1 MDKRARARHVAHVE
15 NQGIAAAETVAGSRA
30 EGSPTMFDTDAVLLA
45 EYAALWGAPLRA
57 MTAEA
62 YRGAVLKADQAALCL
77 SGGGVR
83 SAAFALGVIQSLAA
97 KGLLT
102 RFHYLSTVS
111 GGGYIGGWLSRWIAD
126 ANGRAD
132 EVQRQL
138 RESIVGTT
146 GDPPQ
151 IKQLRENSNFITPRI
166 GAASTDTW
174 TAIALSARNIV
185 INWLIFGPALLLA
198 VLLFNVYEAAFALV
212 RTPHHAALMLG
223 GAAALLA
230 LASYQGCRNLPSYAR
245 KERDGGYLFRW
256 VSLPSLAWALI
267 VPLVMSPALV
277 RDTLPLPPGMYL
289 AGAAFVALAL
299 GYMLA
304 AITVAARDRASFL
317 VNAPVWL
324 LASAISAAALLVGV
338 RLLERVPVTTAP
350 GSDAT
355 WQTIVLGTLGPLWI
369 VIAQLLASNIFVAF
383 RDVPAARS
391 ARGDAG
397 ATLRPDLDREWLARL
412 SALKIR
418 PALLWTILAC
428 TGLLVP
434 TLIAETEWLERAR
447 DWISAVV
454 TLVSGTIAILGGRS
468 TGTSSGHET
477 GTAPRK
483 LLSVH
488 LLVTLSTAVFA
499 IFLFAFLA
507 LEERQLGEALGA
519 RIARALS
526 GGIVARL
533 RGPVTLAPEIVPLV
547 GHLVFAIGLGGLL
560 GATSTRINVNRF
572 SLNGMYRNRLARAF
586 LGSARTA
593 RRPDPFTGFDDD
605 DNLPLVQLDARSGT
619 RRVLFPVINVA
630 LNIVGG
636 DRLAWQERKAEP
648 FVFTPIACGS
658 AMLDLAPA
666 RNAREL
672 SEDAAATV
680 PRRARGAFVATCRY
694 AGNERGP
701 LGGVDSGVSLATAM
715 AISGAAASPS
725 MGYHS
730 SPATAF
736 LMTLFNVRLG
746 AWLPNPARAAT
757 RAEATDASG
766 PTNALRPLVSELAGL
781 TNDKGDNVYLS
792 DGGHFEN
799 LGLYEMIRRR
809 CRFIVVVDAGC
820 DPDCRFEDLGNAIRK
835 IAIDQDRVE
844 ISFKSLDIRARTSQA
859 SPRFAFALGDIRY
872 PEAPT
877 LPGKLLYI
885 KPSYFE
891 PMPVDIR
898 AYAEVHGS
906 FPHESTLDQWFSE
919 SQFESYRRLGEYLTR
934 QLGGEDR
941 EYAALADFFRDIDP
955 GAESVGAAD
964 APGEAPAHRSLSR
977 AIAAVVARALGG
989 RARAS

>member
-1 MDKRARARHVAHVE
+1 MLSALGDA
-15 NQGIAAAETVAGSRA
+15 GMAAAQTIAGSLA
-30 EGSPTMFDTDAVLLA
+30 DDAPTMFDTEAVLLA
-45 EYAALWGAPLRA
+45 EYAELWGAPPAA
-57 MTAEA
+57 MTPPMTAPMTADA
-62 YRGAVLKADQAALCL
+62 YRGAVLRAGQAALCL

-126 ANGRAD
+126 AGGRAD
-132 EVQRQL
+132 DVQRHL
-138 RESIVGTT
+138 RDSIVGTT

-151 IKQLRENSNFITPRI
+151 IKQLRENANFITPRI

-198 VLLFNVYEAAFALV
+198 VLLFNLYEAAFSLV

-230 LASYQGCRNLPSYAR
+230 LATYHGCRELPSYAR
-245 KERDGGYLFRW
+245 QERDGRYLFRW
-256 VSLPSLAWALI
+256 VGLPSLAWALM
-267 VPLVMSPALV
+267 VPLVISPALV
-277 RDTLPLPPGMYL
+277 RDTLHLRPGMYL
-289 AGAAFVALAL
+289 AAAAFAALML
-299 GYMLA
+299 GYA
-304 AITVAARDRASFL
+304 AAAAAVARPDRRSFL
-317 VNAPVWL
+317 ANTPVWL
-324 LASAISAAALLVGV
+324 LAAAISAGALLVGV
-338 RLLERVPVTTAP
+338 RLLQRVPVARAP
-350 GSDAT
+350 GGDAL
-355 WQTIVLGTLGPLWI
+355 WQTVVLGTLGPLWI
-369 VIAQLLASNIFVAF
+369 VLAQLLASNIFVAF
-383 RDVPAARS
+383 RDVPAARE
-391 ARGDAG
+391 AGGAG
-397 ATLRPDLDREWLARL
+397 AASLRPDLDREWLARL

-434 TLIAETEWLERAR
+434 TLIAQTGWLERTR
-447 DWISAVV
+447 DWIAGVT

-477 GTAPRK
+477 GTTPRK

-488 LLVTLSTAVFA
+488 LVVTLATAVFA
-499 IFLFAFLA
+499 VFLFAFLA
-507 LEERQLGEALGA
+507 LEERRLGEALGA
-519 RIARALS
+519 RIAGTLA
-526 GGIVARL
+526 GGTLARL
-533 RGPVTLAPEIVPLV
+533 LPAPVMLSSETVPIV
-547 GHLVFAIGLGGLL
+547 GHLAFALGLGALL
-560 GATSTRINVNRF
+560 WATSTRINVNRF

-586 LGSARTA
+586 LGSARA
-593 RRPDPFTGFDDD
+593 VRQPDPFTGFDDG
-605 DNLPLVQLDARSGT
+605 DNLPLVQLDARVGT

-636 DRLAWQERKAEP
+636 ERLAWQERKAEP

-658 AMLDLAPA
+658 AMLDPA
-666 RNAREL
+666 REPSGDEAPP
-672 SEDAAATV
+672 
-680 PRRARGAFVATCRY
+680 PRRAARGAFVATQRY

-701 LGGVDSGVSLATAM
+701 IGSADGGVSLATAM

-746 AWLPNPARAAT
+746 AWLPNPARAAA
-757 RAEATDASG
+757 RAAATDASG

-835 IAIDQDRVE
+835 IAIDQDRVD
-844 ISFKSLDIRARTSQA
+844 ISFKSLDIRARASQA
-859 SPRFAFALGDIRY
+859 TPRFAFALGDIRY
-872 PEAPT
+872 PEAPA

-891 PMPVDIR
+891 PMPIDIR
-898 AYAEVHGS
+898 AYAEVHGA

-941 EYAALADFFRDIDP
+941 EYASLAEFFRDIDAA
-955 GAESVGAAD
+955 GANAEDIAA
-964 APGEAPAHRSLSR
+964 APGQAQGWLAR
-977 AIAAVVARALGG
+977 AIAAAIGR
-989 RARAS
+989 RARVS